1 MRAVSEKDLVRSGS
15 FGTLRTSAQAGYL
28 PVPLRYVP
36 STALREIPI
45 FIRGES
51 GRSTKREAGAYVL
64 YRGVDQPFNLQDRQ
78 RLIDHDVQFVY
89 IRITD
94 QSRFR
99 EQTELALVETAA
111 DPRRAVSER
120 SEIVYQTSVE
130 LVNELMAEP
139 DVDAQ
144 SARLERVSRA
154 VTTLVLGEPGCFSHL
169 FAVSSHDFYTATHM
183 VNVATWMVAL
193 AYALGRDD
201 PKELACICR
210 AGLLHDIGK
219 IFVPEA
225 ILNKPGRLSADE
237 WEAIRRH
244 PQLGYD
250 HLAAYPGIEPLIR
263 DVVLRHHERLD
274 GSGYPAGL
282 GSDQIDPIS
291 RLCAVVDT
299 FDAMTAQ
306 RPFKKTTLAVPDAVV
321 ALKRLTPHHL
331 DPQAVEAWLGL
342 LRTTEEDGNQESA
355 AGSQRA
361 GNAVAAAPP
370 PDAPGWHGPRLR
382 GPAKGAG
389 ESASIGNSDGP
400 SPSDRRRAERLGL
413 HCEARVHLLSAE
425 AGARWHEQPGLQAT
439 IHNVSRWGI
448 GFLSR
453 VPVEPGRYVRIHL
466 LGRQWGGRLV
476 HGMTVRCRAYR
487 DHWYEIGVA
496 LTPEDEAALTS

>member
-1 MRAVSEKDLVRSGS
+1 MRAVSEKDLVRSGG

-36 STALREIPI
+36 STALRQIPI
-45 FIRGES
+45 FIRTET
-51 GRSTKREAGAYVL
+51 GRTAKPEAGAYVL
-64 YRGVDQPFNLQDRQ
+64 YRGIEQPFDLQDRQ

-94 QSRFR
+94 QTRFR
-99 EQTELALVETAA
+99 EQTELALVETVA

-120 SEIVYQTSVE
+120 SEIVYQTSIE

-139 DVDAQ
+139 DVGAHE
-144 SARLERVSRA
+144 ARLERVSRA
-154 VTTLVLGEPGCFSHL
+154 VTTLVLNEPGCFSHL

-201 PKELACICR
+201 PSELACICR

-219 IFVPEA
+219 IFVPETV
-225 ILNKPGRLSADE
+225 LNKPGRLTAAE
-237 WEAIRRH
+237 WEVIKRH
-244 PQLGYD
+244 PQLGHD

-282 GSDQIDPIS
+282 RGDRIDPIS

-299 FDAMTAQ
+299 FDAMTAL
-306 RPFKKTTLAVPDAVV
+306 RPFKKTTLTIPDAVV

-342 LRTTEEDGNQESA
+342 LRTTEEDGDRESTA
-355 AGSQRA
+355 SSQKTRIT
-361 GNAVAAAPP
+361 NVVADPS
-370 PDAPGWHGPRLR
+370 DADRQ
-382 GPAKGAG
+382 G
-389 ESASIGNSDGP
+389 ESDRIVASVTP

-413 HCEARVHLLSAE
+413 HCAARVHLLSAE

-439 IHNVSRWGI
+439 IHNASRWGI
-448 GFLSR
+448 GFLGR

-466 LGRQWGGRLV
+466 QGRQWGGRLV
-476 HGMTVRCRAYR
+476 HGMTVRCRAVSVYR
-487 DHWYEIGVA
+487 PLG
-496 LTPEDEAALTS
+496 